1 MLHAQAKISKLLEKS
16 VMEQREM
23 LKKAFVAGIQ
33 EVDLHCPTVLVES
46 TNKYHREY
54 CRGAA
59 IGIKIA
65 KDAEKWATEAWNDS
79 VDRQRID
86 MDDKPD
92 ESLISEL
99 GIDAICLMYG
109 IEWEAC
115 GEALCEVYNLHY
127 TRQWNALCED

>member
-16 VMEQREM
+16 VMAQREM
-23 LKKAFVAGIQ
+23 LKKAFCSGIA

-65 KDAEKWATEAWNDS
+65 KDAEKWATDGWRNGL
-79 VDRQRID
+79 Q

-92 ESLISEL
+92 ESLINAL
-99 GIDAICLMYG
+99 GIDAICLMYE
-109 IEWEAC
+109 IDWEVC
-115 GEALCEVYNLHY
+115 GEAFSEVYNLHY
-127 TRQWNALCED
+127 IRQWNALCED